1 MKTNERTIK
10 KIHITGIEK
19 RKRKLSS
26 KTKQV
31 VSDSLMNEV
40 AELKADFKDISVIMV
55 SEYKAWDSGD
65 MTFTDLFPFNSTIIY
80 KKSI

>member
-1 MKTNERTIK
+1 MRNNERIIK

-31 VSDSLMNEV
+31 VSDSLMNDV
-40 AELKADFKDISVIMV
+40 AELKADFREISVIMV
-55 SEYKAWDSGD
+55 SEYRSWDSGD
-65 MTFTDLFPFNSTIIY
+65 ITFTDLFPFNSTIIY
-80 KKSI
+80 KKQA